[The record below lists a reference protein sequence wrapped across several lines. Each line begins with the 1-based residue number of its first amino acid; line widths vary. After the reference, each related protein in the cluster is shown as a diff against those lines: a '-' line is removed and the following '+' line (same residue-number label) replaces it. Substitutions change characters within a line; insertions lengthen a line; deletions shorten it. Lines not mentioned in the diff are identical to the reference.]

1 MLETIPCQAEG
12 SRRFGRQGRHVG
24 RDELYELAAKLLDN
38 RELRDQFRRDPR
50 GAAEQAGI
58 ALDDEGVRIIRSAG
72 ADKLADD
79 ELVHLLRTRGL
90 SA

>member
-1 MLETIPCQAEG
+1 M
-12 SRRFGRQGRHVG
+12 GRN
-24 RDELYELAAKLLDN
+24 ELDELAAKLLEN

-58 ALDDEGVRIIRSAG
+58 ALNDEDFRVIRSTG
-72 ADKLADD
+72 AERLDD
-79 ELVHLLRTRGL
+79 DGLVHLLRTRGV

>member
-1 MLETIPCQAEG
+1 M
-12 SRRFGRQGRHVG
+12 GRG
-24 RDELYELAAKLLDN
+24 ELDELAAKLLEN

-58 ALDDEGVRIIRSAG
+58 ALDDEDVRIIRSAG
-72 ADKLADD
+72 ADRLDDD
-79 ELVHLLRTRGL
+79 ELVRLLRTRGV

>member
-1 MLETIPCQAEG
+1 M
-12 SRRFGRQGRHVG
+12 GRN
-24 RDELYELAAKLLDN
+24 ELSELAAKLLEN

-58 ALDDEGVRIIRSAG
+58 ALDDEDVRIIRSAG
-72 ADKLADD
+72 ADKLGDD
-79 ELVHLLRTRGL
+79 ELVHVLRTRGV